1 MPEFVNNLIVLLV
14 VIPMGASILTI
25 ALRGHVLLQRVV
37 GCTALITSLGTAL
50 YFVFSLQGGDGVLLS
65 NLGNWPAP
73 YGITVVLDGISGAL
87 LVVTQL
93 VALACYMHA
102 FSVLNPRHE
111 RGWFHPLFHLLIMGV
126 NFSFL
131 TGDLF
136 NLFVAFEIMLLASY
150 ALLCLGSTQ
159 KQVTHAYKYVILN
172 LVGSTLF
179 VLGAGLVYG
188 MLGTLNYADLARIM
202 AEVRAGERVLPPAF
216 QIVSIMLLLV
226 FGLKA
231 AIFPL
236 WFWLPDTYHTMPT
249 SITALFAALLSKV
262 GVYAILRLYPSIFAA
277 PGVGDQFFVP
287 IIAVAAGATMII
299 AILGAVGSSEI
310 RRLLSLVL
318 ISHVGFLIF
327 GIVLMSPRGHAGTLF
342 YMVQEMLVISA
353 LFLCC
358 GMIEKHTGSDKLDEI
373 GGLLKR
379 APWLAV
385 LFFVGLMA
393 LVGIPPLSGFQ
404 GKVMMIW
411 AGFEAGQWVLTG
423 ALVLAAVLTLVAALR
438 VWSRSFWSPEQS
450 LHSSLRQGALVGS
463 KPRLGWAFA
472 GAILLIGSSVGIGL
486 AAEPVIQFTSAATES
501 LTTPKGYVTAVLGP
515 DAWPEGGVIHAEA
528 EGTGESVEEVA
539 LR

>member
-1 MPEFVNNLIVLLV
+1 MESSVNNLIVLLV
-14 VIPMGASILTI
+14 IIPMVAAIATV
-25 ALRGHVLLQRVV
+25 ALRGYVKLQRLA
-37 GCTALITSLGTAL
+37 GCAALIASLGAAL
-50 YFVFSLQGGDGVLLS
+50 YFIMALPSGDAVLLT
-65 NLGNWPAP
+65 NLGGWPAP
-73 YGITVVLDGISGAL
+73 FGITVVFDGLSGPL

-136 NLFVAFEIMLLASY
+136 NLFVAFEIMLLSSY

-159 KQVTHAYKYVILN
+159 KQMTHAYKYVILN

-188 MLGTLNYADLARIM
+188 MVGTLNYADLARIM
-202 AEVRAGERVLPPAF
+202 AEVRLGERELPAAF

-277 PGVGDQFFVP
+277 PGVGEHFFVP
-287 IIAVAAGATMII
+287 IIAVAAGATMLI

-358 GMIEKHTGSDKLDEI
+358 GMIEKHTGSDKLEAI
-373 GGLLKR
+373 GGVLKR

-385 LFFVGLMA
+385 LFFIGAMA
-393 LVGIPPLSGFQ
+393 LVGIPPLSGFH
-404 GKVMMIW
+404 GKVLMIW
-411 AGFEAGQWVLTG
+411 AGFEAGRWVLTG
-423 ALVLAAVLTLVAALR
+423 CLVLAAVLTLVAMLR
-438 VWSRSFWSPEQS
+438 VWSRAFWSPS
-450 LHSSLRQGALVGS
+450 RGAHAALERGAVLGT

-472 GAILLIGSSVGIGL
+472 GVVLLIGSSVGLGL
-486 AAEPVIQFTSAATES
+486 GAEPVIQFTSAATSS
-501 LTTPKGYVTAVLGP
+501 LTAPKTYVTAVLGA
-515 DAWPEGGVIHAEA
+515 DAWPVEDTMHAEVDEEA
-528 EGTGESVEEVA
+528 GLIEEVA

>member
-1 MPEFVNNLIVLLV
+1 MAEFVNNLIVLLV
-14 VIPMGASILTI
+14 VIPMGASILTV
-25 ALRGHVLLQRVV
+25 ALRGHVLLQRVA
-37 GCTALITSLGTAL
+37 GCSGLIASLGAAL
-50 YFVFSLQGGDGVLLS
+50 YFVMSLDGGDGVLLS

-73 YGITVVLDGISGAL
+73 FGITIVLDGISGPL
-87 LVVTQL
+87 LIITQL
-93 VALACYMHA
+93 VALACYLHS

-159 KQVTHAYKYVILN
+159 KQLTQAYKYVILN
-172 LVGSTLF
+172 LVGSTMF
-179 VLGAGLVYG
+179 VLGAGIVYG
-188 MLGTLNYADLARIM
+188 MVGTLNYADLARIM
-202 AEVRAGERVLPPAF
+202 AEVRLEQRELPAAF
-216 QIVSIMLLLV
+216 QIVSVMLLLV

-249 SITALFAALLSKV
+249 SLTALFAALLSKV

-277 PGVGDQFFVP
+277 PGVGEQFFVP
-287 IIAVAAGATMII
+287 IIVVAAGATMII

-438 VWSRSFWSPEQS
+438 VWSRVFWSPEQDV
-450 LHSSLRQGALVGS
+450 HHTLRQGAIVGS

-472 GAILLIGSSVGIGL
+472 GVILLIGSSVGIGL
-486 AAEPVIQFTSAATES
+486 AAEPVIHFTSAATTS
-501 LTTPKGYVTAVLGP
+501 LPRPREYVTAVLGP
-515 DAWPEGGVIHAEA
+515 GAWPVEHVIHADA
-528 EGTGESVEEVA
+528 EEPAGAIEEVA
-539 LR
+539 VR